1 MAPPRTAL
9 ILAAGRGERMR
20 PLTDAA
26 PKPLLVVAGKRLI
39 DYHLEALARAGVREA
54 VVNVAHLAAQ
64 FEPALGDGSRYGV
77 RIRYSREGDEPL
89 ETGGGM
95 LHALPLL
102 GDAPFLAVNGD
113 ILTDFDFAT
122 LPREPRGVAHLVLV
136 DNPPHHPRGDFEL
149 HEDGSLS
156 AEAVPTASHV
166 GGAAASRN
174 LTFAG
179 IGVYRADLFERWRE
193 VIGDT
198 PGSREVPAR
207 FALAPLLRAAMAR
220 GLVSGEHHR
229 GAWHDVGTPQRL
241 AELDASLSP
250 RGSPR

>member
-20 PLTDAA
+20 PLTDAT
-26 PKPLLVVAGKRLI
+26 PKPLLTLGGRRLI
-39 DYHLEALARAGVREA
+39 DWHLEALARAGVREV

-64 FEPALGDGSRYGV
+64 FGPALGDGSRYGV
-77 RIRYSREGDEPL
+77 TIRYSHEGDEPL

-102 GDAPFLAVNGD
+102 GDAPFVAVNGD
-113 ILTDFDFAT
+113 IHTDFDLAA
-122 LPREPRGVAHLVLV
+122 LPAEPRGLAHLVLV
-136 DNPPHHPRGDFEL
+136 ENPPHHPRGDFAL

-166 GGAAASRN
+166 GSAASSRN

-198 PGSREVPAR
+198 PGSREVPPR

-229 GAWHDVGTPQRL
+229 GAWHDVGTPHRL
-241 AELDASLSP
+241 AELDASLSSREP
-250 RGSPR
+250 SR